1 MEFIQREVNGV
12 VFLASPL
19 LSGDGVRHGFS
30 TRLGGVSQGHLASMN
45 LRFES
50 DILDPENR
58 DPEIGRVRTNY
69 RLLCEALG
77 MDRERVVLSRQV
89 HQDTVRVVTEADAG
103 KGLSRP
109 RDYDG
114 ADGLVTDVPGLPLF
128 VFSAD
133 CITVLLHDPVRRAV
147 GAVHAGWRGTAL
159 GIVKKAVETMT
170 AAYGT
175 DPGDL
180 RAAIGPGIGPC
191 CFETHGDVPEALL
204 AGMGEEA
211 RPFIAPHGAEKF
223 RVDLKGV
230 NRRWLELAGVERIEV
245 CDLCT
250 ACRGDLFWSHRRLG
264 SRRGVQVSAIALEA
278 AP

>member
-1 MEFIQREVNGV
+1 MEFLRREVNGV
-12 VFLASPL
+12 VFLTAPGL
-19 LSGDGVRHGFS
+19 EGVCHGFS
-30 TRLGGVSQGHLASMN
+30 TRLGGVSQGHLASLN
-45 LRFES
+45 LRFEG
-50 DILDPENR
+50 DFYDPENS
-58 DPEIGRVRTNY
+58 DPEIGAVRVNY
-69 RLLCEALG
+69 RRFCDALG
-77 MDRERVVLSRQV
+77 VDMERVALSKQV
-89 HQDTVRVVTEADAG
+89 HQDTVRVVTADDAG
-103 KGLSRP
+103 KGLSRA
-109 RDYDG
+109 RDYT

-133 CITVLLHDPVRRAV
+133 CITVLLFDPARRAV

-175 DPGDL
+175 DPADL

-191 CFETHGDVPEALL
+191 CFETHGDVPQALL
-204 AGMGEEA
+204 AGMGEDA
-211 RPFIAPHGAEKF
+211 RPFIAPYGEEKF
-223 RVDLKGV
+223 HVDLKGV
-230 NRRWLELAGVERIEV
+230 NRRWLELAGVRQIDV

-250 ACRGDLFWSHRRLG
+250 ACRGDLFWSHRKLG